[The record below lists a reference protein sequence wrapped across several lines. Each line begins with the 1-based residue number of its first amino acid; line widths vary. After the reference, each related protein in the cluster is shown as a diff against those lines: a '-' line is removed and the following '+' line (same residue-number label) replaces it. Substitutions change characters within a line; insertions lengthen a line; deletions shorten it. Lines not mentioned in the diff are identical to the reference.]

1 MINLIFKYNIINM
14 KFKLIKDLILNTGF
28 EEELILKKDET
39 IEPNEKGEYFFEKL
53 NRTYLREDLLSK
65 LDIFK
70 PMEEIDLKIQE
81 IDQNDEDKIGNWR
94 LQLDIKV
101 SRKKLKEI
109 EKFIRESVS
118 EMLWFFS

>member
-1 MINLIFKYNIINM
+1 M

-53 NRTYLREDLLSK
+53 NRTYLKEDLLSK

-70 PMEEIDLKIQE
+70 PIEEIDLKIQE

-94 LQLDIKV
+94 IQLDIKV

-109 EKFIRESVS
+109 ETFIKESVS
-118 EMLWFFS
+118 KML